1 MSVVAS
7 KRPLHETLP
16 PQELQS
22 KFTFASRALQSK
34 YSKAENAN
42 NKGAMR
48 LEVEQLFYDFK
59 PIITTN
65 RSNARSY
72 NILTGIYGGT
82 EIALPPVQASSAA
95 TQLVAGLN
103 ESQIRQMLSAGQNPA
118 ASAAAQTAAVVT
130 APTVPPADSSLAQ
143 PQSFWEW
150 AVEKV
155 VEASVVV
162 RDGAVAGGTAVYD
175 GASTGAAAVYNG
187 AVGSAAWMQS
197 FVTWTPAEQQDVR
210 AALQERLAE
219 IEEKKS

>member
-7 KRPLHETLP
+7 KKPLYETLP
-16 PQELQS
+16 PTELQT
-22 KFTFASRALQSK
+22 TFRSQANALQSK
-34 YSKAENAN
+34 YSKADNAN
-42 NKGAMR
+42 NKGAMNE
-48 LEVEQLFYDFK
+48 EVQQLFYDFK
-59 PIITTN
+59 PLITTV
-65 RSNARSY
+65 RSNAWRY
-72 NILTGIYGGT
+72 NTLADMCTVKKVI
-82 EIALPPVQASSAA
+82 PPVQASPAA

-103 ESQIRQMLSAGQNPA
+103 ESQIRAMLSAGQNPV

-130 APTVPPADSSLAQ
+130 APTVPLADSSLAQ

-175 GASTGAAAVYNG
+175 GAATGASAVYNG
-187 AVGSAAWMQS
+187 AADSAAWMQS
-197 FVTWTPAEQQDVR
+197 FVTWAPAEQQDVR